1 MRGLGI
7 EPVLT
12 LLSEMPAH
20 SAQLTN
26 KLILIKYKKSQKEQ
40 IYRLRVTQGIELF
53 AQVNTQNN
61 VGFNVSWGDMCDRID
76 GKKQK
81 EELSAQETI
90 YLFEQ
95 LKKEVAVI
103 EPI

>member
-12 LLSEMPAH
+12 LLDGMRPH
-20 SAQLTN
+20 SAYLTN
-26 KLILIKYKKSQKEQ
+26 KMLLIKYKESQKEH

-53 AQVNTQNN
+53 AQINTQNN
-61 VGFNVSWGDMCDRID
+61 VGFNISWGDMCDRID

-81 EELSAQETI
+81 EELTSQETI

-95 LKKEVAVI
+95 LKKGVKS

>member
-1 MRGLGI
+1 M
-7 EPVLT
+7 
-12 LLSEMPAH
+12 
-20 SAQLTN
+20 
-26 KLILIKYKKSQKEQ
+26 QKEN

-53 AQVNTQNN
+53 AQINTQNN
-61 VGFNVSWGDMCDRID
+61 VGFNVSWGNMCDRID

-95 LKKEVAVI
+95 LKKEVKS
-103 EPI
+103 EPV